1 MPSPPQN
8 QQDFERAGSINAAL
22 AQIDLT
28 LHHHLDSSFGSL
40 SRLIT
45 DKHDRVID
53 QTIRRLENVEEALN
67 KGFRNLRNDIRD
79 IRKYVGNLQTDLKDI
94 KTQHSDNAEIVQGL
108 DAKFQALEKQ
118 IEEHACK
125 CYRSPVEQT
134 GSEPE
139 SDRPGRSET
148 LSRTSHRRTESAHPT
163 VGQVEA
169 TQSYPGGA
177 SRTNNSGRISGA
189 SSRRDRSNTVTS
201 QPPPGRM
208 SDERSNRRE
217 YFAELGA
224 ARGPMPDLRDHPAF
238 ADSQQAPEQ
247 HYGYAHSQSSLPVS
261 MSGFPYENPS
271 LSDGRWYQQA
281 YGQHK

>member
-8 QQDFERAGSINAAL
+8 QQDFERAGSLNAAL

-28 LHHHLDSSFGSL
+28 LHHHLDSTFGSL

-67 KGFRNLRNDIRD
+67 KGFRTLKSDIRD
-79 IRKYVGNLQTDLKDI
+79 IRKSVGNLQTDVKDI
-94 KTQHSDNAEIVQGL
+94 KTQHSCTAEIVQGI
-108 DAKFQALEKQ
+108 DAKLQALEKQ
-118 IEEHACK
+118 LEEHACK
-125 CYRSPVEQT
+125 CYRNPIEQS

-139 SDRPGRSET
+139 SDRPSRSEA

-163 VGQVEA
+163 VGQAEA
-169 TQSYPGGA
+169 TQPYHTGA
-177 SRTNNSGRISGA
+177 GRPTNSARMSGA
-189 SSRRDRSNTVTS
+189 SSRRDRSNTATS

-217 YFAELGA
+217 YFSELGA
-224 ARGPMPDLRDHPAF
+224 ARGPVPDLRDHPAF
-238 ADSQQAPEQ
+238 ADSQKVPEQ
-247 HYGYAHSQSSLPVS
+247 HYGYAHSQPGMPVA